1 MATVRANGTELYYE
15 VRGSGPPVLLIMG
28 ATGDAGHFEAF
39 ADLLADEFMVVSYD
53 RRGYG
58 RSPVPGGWSTTS
70 PEEQADDAAGLLA
83 ALGAAPAVTFGT
95 SSGGVFA
102 LCLLVRH
109 PDAARGAILHEPGL
123 LAFHDDPDAARAPL
137 KAALADAMAQGGPA
151 AAIEPFWRYVAG
163 DNGWIKLAPALRER
177 MRGSAGTL
185 FGIELGT
192 YERYLPDDEK
202 LRGVAERLRLLVSA
216 DGLAVNSEVAARL
229 GEHLGL
235 DVQTTTGTHAAYH
248 DHPQELA
255 AAVRPRLHELI
266 ELSAKRGRPGGTGP

>member
-28 ATGDAGHFEAF
+28 ATGDAAHFEAF

-58 RSPVPGGWSTTS
+58 RSPALGGWQTTS
-70 PEEQADDAAGLLA
+70 PEGQADDAAALLA
-83 ALGAAPAVTFGT
+83 ALGAAPAVVFGT
-95 SSGGVFA
+95 SSGANFA

-109 PDAARGAILHEPGL
+109 PDAARGAILHEPAL
-123 LAFHDDPDAARAPL
+123 FAFHDDLDAVRAPL
-137 KAALADAMAQGGPA
+137 KALLADAMAEDGPA

-163 DNGWIKLAPALRER
+163 DNGWITLTPALRER
-177 MRGSAGTL
+177 MRASAGTL
-185 FGIELGT
+185 FEIELGT

-202 LRGVAERLRLLVSA
+202 LRGVAERVRLLVSA
-216 DGLAVNSEVAARL
+216 DGLPVYREVAARL
-229 GEHLGL
+229 GERLGL
-235 DVQTTTGTHAAYH
+235 DVETTAGTHAAYH
-248 DHPQELA
+248 DHPRELA

-266 ELSAKRGRPGGTGP
+266 QLSA

>member
-28 ATGDAGHFEAF
+28 ATGDAGHFEVF

-58 RSPVPGGWSTTS
+58 RSPAPGGWQTTS
-70 PEEQADDAAGLLA
+70 PEEQADDAAALLT
-83 ALGAAPAVTFGT
+83 ALGAAPAVVFGT

-109 PDAARGAILHEPGL
+109 PEAARGAILHEPGL
-123 LAFHDDPDAARAPL
+123 FAFHDDLDAARASL
-137 KAALADAMAQGGPA
+137 KALVADAMAEGGPA
-151 AAIEPFWRYVAG
+151 AAIGPFWRYVAG
-163 DNGWIKLAPALRER
+163 DDGWVELTPALRER

-192 YERYLPDDEK
+192 YERYLPGDEK
-202 LRGVAERLRLLVSA
+202 LRGVAERVRLLVSA
-216 DGLAVNSEVAARL
+216 DGLPAHSEIAARL
-229 GEHLGL
+229 GERLGHE
-235 DVQTTTGTHAAYH
+235 VETTAGTHAAYH
-248 DHPQELA
+248 DHPRELA

-266 ELSAKRGRPGGTGP
+266 ELTA